1 MKVNEW
7 ERSIENRFVSS
18 VEIYQQFK
26 SLSKVI
32 TELSNQALLE
42 RVSIPICRDIMSL
55 TDVIARIKLNG
66 LKGVDSQIDIP
77 IPRSDLSLNSSSHQE
92 LNLSSKDPPT
102 SWGQILHG
110 VIEVQNQYLH
120 GSESNI

>member
-66 LKGVDSQIDIP
+66 LKGVVSQIDIP

-102 SWGQILHG
+102 S
-110 VIEVQNQYLH
+110 
-120 GSESNI
+120 